1 MAGAPDHIWWCFA
14 DFFIIDLR
22 ILNGK
27 ECLLLNWWNLHR
39 GWDNKKTMMM
49 TATMTMMLT
58 LSTNT
63 NTMIMMTM
71 LVMSTLM
78 VATIPGQI
86 LWSWCWLPGRSQ
98 VPPASPRP
106 WPFLPSPCWPAP
118 PSYHNHNRC
127 HHPRR
132 LRSKL
137 CDDEQAP
144 TSWAVLPWQ
153 RTACLPGPTSSLAS
167 PWEHHL
173 GVCAI
178 VIVIAMVIVI
188 VVII

>member
-1 MAGAPDHIWWCFA
+1 MTVILVKMLMKIKQWWQRWQQWYWWRSPNQILRGLPDVFPHVRHHRWRLDQKDILWQWLAHLIIF
-14 DFFIIDLR
+14 DDVLLFFFIIDLR

-39 GWDNKKTMMM
+39 RWDNKKTVMM

-78 VATIPGQI
+78 LATIPGQI

-106 WPFLPSPCWPAP
+106 WPSLPSPCWPAP
-118 PSYHNHNRC
+118 PSYHNHPHRI
-127 HHPRR
+127 RY
-132 LRSKL
+132 K
-137 CDDEQAP
+137 
-144 TSWAVLPWQ
+144 
-153 RTACLPGPTSSLAS
+153 
-167 PWEHHL
+167 
-173 GVCAI
+173 
-178 VIVIAMVIVI
+178 
-188 VVII
+188 